1 MKKSSLFGR
10 FFALA
15 VLAIAGCSSSAA
27 KDSLAEMF
35 DPSASECNSPPRF
48 LVFAGGGS
56 PRNNE
61 IALEKNVLYF
71 QRTLREL
78 GYNPSDADVFFANG
92 ITGEATVRYI
102 NEQRLQQFKVPQI
115 PHLIGA
121 STLLNFQQWMQEHG
135 AREQRDRASKKPLFF
150 YFTGHGIPNEIL
162 LWGGNNLTVR
172 NFSRQLDLLP
182 TNTPVATVMAQCFAG
197 TFADFIYQDGDRTKS
212 LSPQMRCGFF
222 ATIRT
227 RPSVGCTPEVDESDY
242 KDYSSSFFAGLSGRS
257 RTGEP
262 VDSADYNQDG
272 IVSYSEAH
280 AFSKIDM
287 QTMDMPIS
295 TLETWLQEQ
304 MNNREKSKVV
314 NQKIVDILPTARPE
328 QERVV
333 NFIVRRFNFNPQQ
346 SFRQNLR
353 RLPQDLRQNDE
364 ITIAYLMRLRMELL
378 NIAQEKAVR
387 ESDNETAIAILNRLL
402 RCEQG
407 SW

>member
-1 MKKSSLFGR
+1 MKKSSLLGK

-15 VLAIAGCSSSAA
+15 VLAIAGGCGCSSLAA
-27 KDSLAEMF
+27 NDSLVAMF

-78 GYNPSDADVFFANG
+78 SYKASDADVFFANG

-102 NEQRLQQFKVPQI
+102 NEQRQQQFKVPQI
-115 PHLIGA
+115 PHLLGA
-121 STLLNFQQWMQEHG
+121 STLLNFQQWMQE
-135 AREQRDRASKKPLFF
+135 QSDRALKNPLFF

-162 LWGGNNLTVR
+162 LWGGNNLSVR
-172 NFSRQLDLLP
+172 HFSRQLDLLP
-182 TNTPVATVMAQCFAG
+182 ANTPITTVMAQCFAG
-197 TFADFIYQDGDRTKS
+197 SFADFIYQDGDRNKS
-212 LSPQMRCGFF
+212 LSPQTRCGFF

-262 VDSADYNQDG
+262 VNSADYNRDG
-272 IVSYSEAH
+272 IVSYNEAH

-304 MNNREKSKVV
+304 MNGREKSKVL
-314 NQKIVDILPTARPE
+314 NQKIEDILPTARPE
-328 QERVV
+328 QKQVV
-333 NFIVRRFNFNPQQ
+333 NFIARRFSFNPQQ
-346 SFRQNLR
+346 SYRKNLR
-353 RLPQDLRQNDE
+353 RIPQDLRKNDE
-364 ITIAYLMRLRMELL
+364 VTIAYLMRLRMELL

-402 RCEQG
+402 RCERG

>member
-1 MKKSSLFGR
+1 MKKSSLLGK

-15 VLAIAGCSSSAA
+15 VLAIAGGCGCSSFAA
-27 KDSLAEMF
+27 KDSLVGMF
-35 DPSASECNSPPRF
+35 DPSASECDSPPRF

-71 QRTLREL
+71 QRTLGEL
-78 GYNPSDADVFFANG
+78 GYKASNADVFFANG

-102 NEQRLQQFKVPQI
+102 DEQRQQQFKVSQI

-121 STLLNFQQWMQEHG
+121 STLLNFQQWMQEQG
-135 AREQRDRASKKPLFF
+135 DRSLKNPLFF
-150 YFTGHGIPNEIL
+150 YFTGHGLPNEIL
-162 LWGGNNLTVR
+162 LWGNNNLTVR

-182 TNTPVATVMAQCFAG
+182 ANTPVTTVMAQCFAG
-197 TFADFIYQDGDRTKS
+197 SFADFIYQDGDRRKS
-212 LSPQMRCGFF
+212 LSSQMRCGFF

-272 IVSYSEAH
+272 IVSYNEAH

-304 MNNREKSKVV
+304 MNGREKSRVL
-314 NQKIVDILPTARPE
+314 NQKIADILPTARPE
-328 QERVV
+328 QKRVV
-333 NFIVRRFNFNPQQ
+333 SFITRRFNFNLQQ
-346 SFRQNLR
+346 SYRKNLR
-353 RLPQDLRQNDE
+353 RVPQDLRKNDE

-378 NIAQEKAVR
+378 NIAKEKAVR
-387 ESDNETAIAILNRLL
+387 ESDNETEIAILNRLL
-402 RCEQG
+402 RCERG

>member
-1 MKKSSLFGR
+1 MKKCSLLGKFLA
-10 FFALA
+10 FAIF
-15 VLAIAGCSSSAA
+15 AIAGGCACKSLAA
-27 KDSLAEMF
+27 KDPLVEMF
-35 DPSASECNSPPRF
+35 DPAASECNSPPRF

-78 GYNPSDADVFFANG
+78 GYNSSDADVFFANG

-102 NEQRLQQFKVPQI
+102 NEQRQQQFKVPQI

-121 STLLNFQQWMQEHG
+121 STLLNFQQWMQQEG
-135 AREQRDRASKKPLFF
+135 DRDRKNPLFF
-150 YFTGHGIPNEIL
+150 YFTGHGMPDEIL
-162 LWGGNNLTVR
+162 LWGGNNLTLR
-172 NFSRQLDLLP
+172 NFSRQLDRLP
-182 TNTPVATVMAQCFAG
+182 ANTPVTTIMAQCFAG
-197 TFADFIYQDGDRTKS
+197 SFADFIYQDGDRGKP
-212 LSPQMRCGFF
+212 LSPQTRCGFF

-262 VDSADYNQDG
+262 VSSADYNQDG
-272 IVSYSEAH
+272 IVSYNEAH

-304 MNNREKSKVV
+304 MTGREKGLIL
-314 NQKIVDILPTARPE
+314 NQKIADILPTARPE
-328 QERVV
+328 QKQVV
-333 NFIVRRFNFNPQQ
+333 NFIARRFNFNLQQ
-346 SFRQNLR
+346 SFRQNVR
-353 RLPQDLRQNDE
+353 RVPPELRQNDE
-364 ITIAYLMRLRMELL
+364 VVIAYLMRLRMELL
-378 NIAQEKAVR
+378 NIAKEKAVR
-387 ESDNETAIAILNRLL
+387 ESGNTTAIAILNRLQK
-402 RCEQG
+402 CEQG